1 MKKTGVFLL
10 ILLMFLTFTIGS
22 TEAQENERWFVSYQV
37 IDLTSKQLVLER
49 DFETDRRIQN
59 SPMFAGA
66 EYNIT
71 VAIDVGLTAAYADL
85 DLTVR
90 LAHAD
95 SIDRYWEIHTTDL
108 NLTEDY
114 NPNSPEIT
122 FRQVKG
128 RYSISTFGRVPSDL
142 TITDLDQF
150 ALHKAVN
157 HTILMLRGPDGS
169 LLDSIRLNIIDSEI
183 DSYRFFLDQRKSDL
197 NGFGEIQA
205 DPAFIGLYESFIML
219 AEAQAE
225 AGLVQISRDIL
236 DSMEVEIAPVQTGP
250 SFQEQYFL
258 PAVGVPGLLAVLMG
272 FLFFKARG
280 RVSFTSMVLEDQ
292 IRELEGLSLR
302 ASRTDRNLG
311 ARLQEINDRLKE
323 LERV

>member
-1 MKKTGVFLL
+1 MRKAGVLFL
-10 ILLMFLTFTIGS
+10 IPLMFIALTIGS
-22 TEAQENERWFVSYQV
+22 IEAQEDERWFVSFEV

-49 DFETDRRIQN
+49 DFEADRTIQN

-71 VAIDVGLTAAYADL
+71 ITIDIGLTAAYADL

-122 FRQVKG
+122 FKQVKG
-128 RYSISTFGRVPSDL
+128 RYVISTFGRVPSDL
-142 TITDLDQF
+142 TLTDLDQLV
-150 ALHKAVN
+150 LHKPVN
-157 HTILMLRGPDGS
+157 HTILTLRGPDGS

-183 DSYRFFLDQRKSDL
+183 DSYRFFLNQRKSDL
-197 NGFGEIQA
+197 NEFLESQA
-205 DPAFIGLYESFIML
+205 DPAFTGLYESFIML
-219 AEAQAE
+219 AESQAE

-236 DSMEVEIAPVQTGP
+236 DSMEVEMPPVQTGP

-258 PAVGVPGLLAVLMG
+258 PAVGVLCLLAVMLG
-272 FLFFKARG
+272 FLFFRARG

-292 IRELEGLSLR
+292 IRELEGLTLR